1 MMASNYTPNFN
12 LCQWEAEDQVL
23 RTDFNTDNARIDAAL
38 AAKADKSAL
47 NSLQGTV
54 NSLST
59 GKADKTALNSL
70 QSTVNSQGAA
80 LSLRNCRFV
89 TGTYTGSGKYGSS
102 NPTALAFPYKPVFL
116 HVGATDYFL
125 SFTAVRGQE
134 FASYVLAGD
143 YHNVYLSWSNTG
155 VSWHSSH
162 QVSGQG
168 PIVQLNQA
176 GRQYFYF
183 AVLEVR

>member
-1 MMASNYTPNFN
+1 MASNYTPNFN

-54 NSLST
+54 NS
-59 GKADKTALNSL
+59 
-70 QSTVNSQGAA
+70 QGAA

-116 HVGATDYFL
+116 HVGAKDYFL

-143 YHNVYLSWSNTG
+143 YHNVYLSWSSTG

>member
-1 MMASNYTPNFN
+1 MASNYTPNFN

-59 GKADKTALNSL
+59 G
-70 QSTVNSQGAA
+70 
-80 LSLRNCRFV
+80 
-89 TGTYTGSGKYGSS
+89 SGKYGSS

-116 HVGATDYFL
+116 HVGAKDYFL

-143 YHNVYLSWSNTG
+143 YHNVYLSWSSTG

>member
-1 MMASNYTPNFN
+1 MASNYTPNFN

-38 AAKADKSAL
+38 AAKADKS
-47 NSLQGTV
+47 
-54 NSLST
+54 
-59 GKADKTALNSL
+59 ALNSL

-116 HVGATDYFL
+116 HVGAKDYFL

-143 YHNVYLSWSNTG
+143 YHNVYLSWSSTG

>member
-1 MMASNYTPNFN
+1 MAP
-12 LCQWEAEDQVL
+12 
-23 RTDFNTDNARIDAAL
+23 
-38 AAKADKSAL
+38 
-47 NSLQGTV
+47 
-54 NSLST
+54 
-59 GKADKTALNSL
+59 
-70 QSTVNSQGAA
+70 GAA

-116 HVGATDYFL
+116 HVGAKDYFL

-143 YHNVYLSWSNTG
+143 YHNVYLSWSSTG

-176 GRQYFYF
+176 GRQ
-183 AVLEVR
+183 